1 MRIGTIVAV
10 EQFFIGYFYVFCIVV
25 YSIVILNIIACLK
38 ADVHNRY
45 FGNMKN
51 LKFRTALLPY
61 IDFGLLKTVWKFKKF
76 SPAHIIM

>member
-51 LKFRTALLPY
+51 LKFRTALL
-61 IDFGLLKTVWKFKKF
+61 
-76 SPAHIIM
+76 SS